1 MCWMAAIPIAMSAGQ
16 MALQG
21 QQGEQA
27 KAAQID
33 QSRRQQ
39 KEMIRSMNI
48 EDANLRMQDREN
60 LENTVGEMTQQ
71 NMQQVRSMSTIR
83 SAIGEGMLEG
93 KSMERVER
101 VTQGDFAREQ
111 QGLTDSYNRDYASIF
126 GKRISNREG
135 TVAKIEAMQAA
146 EPRLKGRLENMID
159 PLGIGLNKLVDMSI
173 AGSGFQKKAKG
184 ITAKIQAHDAKG
196 TGQKS

>member
-16 MALQG
+16 MMMQG

-33 QSRRQQ
+33 QSRKQQ

-48 EDANLRMQDREN
+48 EDANLTMQDREN

-71 NMQQVRSMSTIR
+71 NMQKVRAMSTIR
-83 SAIGEGMLEG
+83 TAIGEGMLEG

-101 VTQGDFAREQ
+101 VTEGDFAREQ
-111 QGLTDSYNRDYASIF
+111 QGLTDSYNRDYAAIF
-126 GKRISNREG
+126 GQRVSNRET
-135 TVAKIEAMQAA
+135 TVSQIKAMQAS

-159 PLGIGLNKLVDMSI
+159 PLGIGLGKLVDMSI

-184 ITAKIQAHDAKG
+184 IVGKIQASDAKS
-196 TGQKS
+196 TGQAS